1 MARRR
6 FPDKWEK
13 NHRME
18 VRQIMLTLE
27 SLGLA
32 QAGLIG
38 QGRQRG
44 PKKKPELEEKNRNLV
59 KGMSH
64 RERIPS

>member
-1 MARRR
+1 MEWRR

-18 VRQIMLTLE
+18 VRQIMLALE

-44 PKKKPELEEKNRNLV
+44 SKVKPELEEKSRNLV
-59 KGMSH
+59 KGMCH
-64 RERIPS
+64 KERIPS

>member
-1 MARRR
+1 
-6 FPDKWEK
+6 
-13 NHRME
+13 ME
-18 VRQIMLTLE
+18 VRQIMLALE

-44 PKKKPELEEKNRNLV
+44 SKVKPQLEEESRNLV
-59 KGMSH
+59 KGICH
-64 RERIPS
+64 KERIPS